1 MKNYFKEMKAQDMTF
16 SLLCE
21 QYNLPETHEGYFTLK
36 DYFDRRAEGEEYTEE
51 EIASDFTA
59 MELAKM
65 LLLLRDTSSFKIEIA
80 PGRSV
85 FITDKKMIDSL
96 VRYLTSEL
104 SDRIQKSENIVEE
117 KRGTKKCKGP
127 HLILCKGYG
136 GGGTG
141 RAYLIPYPS
150 GSTPQK
156 EGFSKEELNAIVKYE
171 KQLKEKTDKYAGNN
185 NTRNPEIGKLA
196 SWIRSLLPEEW
207 TNTDRHCFVFDF
219 LLYCGFLDFKGDDWK
234 EKFVGKGER
243 KRKLDQVDD
252 WISSYMSARAK

>member
-1 MKNYFKEMKAQDMTF
+1 MKAQDMTF

-36 DYFDRRAEGEEYTEE
+36 DFFDRRAEGEEYTDE

-80 PGRSV
+80 PGRSA

-96 VRYLTSEL
+96 VRYLTAEL
-104 SDRIQKSENIVEE
+104 SARIQKSENIVGG
-117 KRGTKKCKGP
+117 KCGIKKCKGP

-156 EGFSKEELNAIVKYE
+156 EGFSKVELNAIVKYE
-171 KQLKEKTDKYAGNN
+171 KQLKEKIDNFAGNN

-196 SWIRSLLPEEW
+196 SWILSLLPEEW
-207 TNTDRHCFVFDF
+207 INTDRDCFVFDY
-219 LLYCGFLDFKGDDWK
+219 LLYCGFLDFKGEDWK

-243 KRKLDQVDD
+243 KKKHDQVED

>member
-1 MKNYFKEMKAQDMTF
+1 MKAQDMSFTC
-16 SLLCE
+16 LCE
-21 QYNLPETHEGYFTLK
+21 QYNLPETLEGYLALK
-36 DYFDRRAEGEEYTEE
+36 DFFDHRASNEEYTEE

-65 LLLLRDTSSFKIEIA
+65 LLLLRDTSCFKIEIA
-80 PGRSV
+80 PGHSAT
-85 FITDKKMIDSL
+85 ISDKKMIDLL
-96 VRYLTSEL
+96 VGYLTAEL
-104 SDRIQKSENIVEE
+104 SNRIQKSENIVEE
-117 KRGTKKCKGP
+117 KCGGEKCKGP

-156 EGFSKEELNAIVKYE
+156 EGFSKEELNAIIKYE
-171 KQLKEKTDKYAGNN
+171 KQLKRKIDNYAGN

-196 SWIRSLLPEEW
+196 SWIRSLLPKEW
-207 TNTDRHCFVFDF
+207 IVTDRDCFVFDY

-234 EKFVGKGER
+234 EKYVGKGER
-243 KRKLDQVDD
+243 KRKYDQVED
-252 WISSYMSARAK
+252 WISSYIREG